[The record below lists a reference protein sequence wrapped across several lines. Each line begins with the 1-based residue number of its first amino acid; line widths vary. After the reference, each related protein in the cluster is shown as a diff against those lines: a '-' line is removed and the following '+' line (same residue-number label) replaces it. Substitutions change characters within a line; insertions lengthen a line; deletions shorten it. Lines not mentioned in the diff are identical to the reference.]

1 MTIKFLYNA
10 FNKINKKDIIN
21 VPKLSL
27 ITHTILYFAVG
38 AITAYGI
45 GVLAG
50 ASHTM
55 LISYAVSFGAV
66 AALVVGY
73 VYGAVWLINHADN
86 VEKLR

>member
-1 MTIKFLYNA
+1 MGLIIAWILIIMKGTI
-10 FNKINKKDIIN
+10 I
-21 VPKLSL
+21 L
-27 ITHTILYFAVG
+27 IAYVG
-38 AITAYGI
+38 AIAAYGI